1 MNQYIWKAELHYL
14 RNVAYQVSSN
24 KCPCFNN
31 CPTPNKGPPFRSQ
44 NIKQGPPWI
53 KTELDSTQSYY
64 HNLLYLFGMPMH
76 HIRGSGCTMVHLGG
90 NTLYSFYDWEHCLIL
105 NHKLSMFFLWFN
117 LCSID
122 LTVKF
127 HSVTKWWY
135 HVISDQWLDIVVYQ
149 NVCQTSDWLIAN
161 LGNMTEYNTKRSQ

>member
-24 KCPCFNN
+24 KCPCSNN
-31 CPTPNKGPPFRSQ
+31 CPPPNKG

-64 HNLLYLFGMPMH
+64 HNLLYLFGMCMH
-76 HIRGSGCTMVHLGG
+76 HIRGSGCTMVHLSG

-105 NHKLSMFFLWFN
+105 NHKLSMFFFVVQPLFN
-117 LCSID
+117 WSYSKVSLCNQMMISCHFRSVTWYCSIPKCMSD
-122 LTVKF
+122 FWLAYCKF
-127 HSVTKWWY
+127 
-135 HVISDQWLDIVVYQ
+135 
-149 NVCQTSDWLIAN
+149 
-161 LGNMTEYNTKRSQ
+161 G

>member
-24 KCPCFNN
+24 KCPCSNN
-31 CPTPNKGPPFRSQ
+31 CPPPNKGPPFRPQ

-64 HNLLYLFGMPMH
+64 HNLLYLIGMRMH
-76 HIRGSGCTMVHLGG
+76 HIRGSGCTMVHLSG

-105 NHKLSMFFLWFN
+105 NFKLSVFFLWFN

-122 LTVKF
+122 LRVKF

-135 HVISDQWLDIVVYQ
+135 HVISGQWLDIVVYQ
-149 NVCQTSDWLIAN
+149 NVCQASDWLIAN
-161 LGNMTEYNTKRSQ
+161 LGIMTEYNTKQSQ